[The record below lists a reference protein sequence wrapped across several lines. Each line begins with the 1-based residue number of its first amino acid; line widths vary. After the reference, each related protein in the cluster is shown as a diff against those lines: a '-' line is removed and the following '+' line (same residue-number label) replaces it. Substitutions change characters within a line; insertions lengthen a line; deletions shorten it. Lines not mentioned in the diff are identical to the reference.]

1 MWLAV
6 QFSICMSVDPLA
18 FCGDLTL
25 QDLTGQ
31 VVNCRAPTITAPPRA
46 PPAAPKQLP
55 PLPAPEERTA
65 APQGQPAEQQ
75 TSSREGTLAE
85 QRLKKGLR
93 PGQLDTDIGVIG
105 HRMREL
111 AGRRSYLRNFWYAAG
126 GCSHLPLCHDCIV
139 CMRYVAQCGQ
149 LR

>member
-6 QFSICMSVDPLA
+6 LYSIGMSLDSLA
-18 FCGDLTL
+18 FRGVLTS

-31 VVNCRAPTITAPPRA
+31 IVNCRAPTITAPPRA
-46 PPAAPKQLP
+46 PPAAPKRLP
-55 PLPAPEERTA
+55 PLPTPEERITA
-65 APQGQPAEQQ
+65 PKDQPAEEQ

-126 GCSHLPLCHDCIV
+126 VCSYLPLCHVRIM